1 MVGLLYLYVYPLLPN
16 FLWEPVIR
24 GINDYYQRSQPQ
36 NPVIATIIG

>member
-16 FLWEPVIR
+16 FLREPVTT
-24 GINDYYQRSQPQ
+24 GIKHYYQRSQPQ